1 MADTFKNR
9 PITFGFDGFDQLE
22 KPDSQGR
29 YALHTLCGTDCTLG
43 QVERVC
49 QMNRG
54 ARRYKDKFGKLPLHY
69 AVEQGSEAN
78 VEVIEYLL
86 MHYMEAASALVKFQ
100 RTPLHLALKHG
111 CCFEIIEML
120 LHAYP
125 EACARRTSNTKQL
138 PFHYCILYHAPYDI
152 CQIVYEG
159 YPGALGRTDYSG
171 RAPAHIAVRNHSK
184 INILRYLIRR
194 MPESIKLEDKF
205 GNTPFSLACEHNAF
219 LPVVRYLY
227 EAWPFCIHSGDFEG
241 FTPLHKAC
249 QTGNCHIVSFL
260 LHVGANIAHLTHTGE
275 RPWDCIKEP
284 RVGIP
289 GARQLNEDIV
299 KTTQILSGQRKVWQ
313 AKNHFYFPPHFRA
326 SVETIIMVM
335 KRVSDKAQAIFH
347 DNFIPWKKVVKY
359 IPRHWFDTEEILEFQ
374 NQLQPHL
381 FVDKYK
387 LQVMELDKRR
397 REKVA
402 ADAEDI
408 FARRYRLSKV
418 RKELRKFSID
428 FNKLAVTKAL
438 RKVTMTLMGGRDT
451 SDMEAIL
458 SQIAGEKEAKDA
470 ILRKAKD
477 GLRARKLALKQKLIN
492 RGMRILDEEDE
503 PLDAMEKNAK
513 THDWYEFLSEGYGVD
528 EMFYDQLLRDDNTM
542 FKDLKDK
549 LQEIPSWKAEETDTR
564 NALMQ
569 ANELLTTEATSLA
582 EEMKD
587 LLHFE
592 DKAHEDW
599 LEEMAFVKQLQG
611 EEKTRTDVQLRR
623 RREQQWKSMQRKPKL
638 PKTPN
643 TGRSAMSSEDGWSYA
658 TDDIMSIGS
667 SMAEGLSSEELK
679 FFQRLEFEL
688 KQVNADIE
696 YEMGINDA
704 GNEFWTDDEIDYG
717 EVSIPKHKK

>member
-1 MADTFKNR
+1 MLQHAKRKLRGGSKEESDYKKDVADRLILILASKLSGER
-9 PITFGFDGFDQLE
+9 AHEDKDI
-22 KPDSQGR
+22 
-29 YALHTLCGTDCTLG
+29 
-43 QVERVC
+43 VELDFPPPK
-49 QMNRG
+49 MG
-54 ARRYKDKFGKLPLHY
+54 
-69 AVEQGSEAN
+69 
-78 VEVIEYLL
+78 
-86 MHYMEAASALVKFQ
+86 
-100 RTPLHLALKHG
+100 
-111 CCFEIIEML
+111 
-120 LHAYP
+120 
-125 EACARRTSNTKQL
+125 
-138 PFHYCILYHAPYDI
+138 
-152 CQIVYEG
+152 
-159 YPGALGRTDYSG
+159 
-171 RAPAHIAVRNHSK
+171 HIARIQDLVPEDLAILSK
-184 INILRYLIRR
+184 LDGYVNITLRGIEAEAGTAR
-194 MPESIKLEDKF
+194 EKA
-205 GNTPFSLACEHNAF
+205 ACEGATDTLF
-219 LPVVRYLY
+219 LYY
-227 EAWPFCIHSGDFEG
+227 QI
-241 FTPLHKAC
+241 
-249 QTGNCHIVSFL
+249 I
-260 LHVGANIAHLTHTGE
+260 
-275 RPWDCIKEP
+275 
-284 RVGIP
+284 
-289 GARQLNEDIV
+289 QLNEDIV
-299 KTTQILSGQRKVWQ
+299 KTTQILSGQRK
-313 AKNHFYFPPHFRA
+313 
-326 SVETIIMVM
+326 
-335 KRVSDKAQAIFH
+335 
-347 DNFIPWKKVVKY
+347 
-359 IPRHWFDTEEILEFQ
+359 
-374 NQLQPHL
+374 
-381 FVDKYK
+381 
-387 LQVMELDKRR
+387 VMELDKRR

-528 EMFYDQLLRDDNTM
+528 EMFYDQLLRDDDTM

-569 ANELLTTEATSLA
+569 ANELLTTEATYLA

-717 EVSIPKHKK
+717 EVSIPKHK